1 MNKTIKTI
9 IAGMAFFILLFTGVF
24 AMSQDA
30 QRHIIKSTEP
40 VTLQTPTE
48 KVSEIDNRSGMIIG
62 LSLAALIALY
72 LLFKKKEKKSHDDD
86 TKTSELVGSSHNG
99 CNDIES
105 EIHAAIAAA
114 IHLYNEELHDEE
126 NTVLT
131 INRISRTYSPWSSK
145 IHGLNTYFNYRR

>member
-9 IAGMAFFILLFTGVF
+9 IAGIAFFVLLFTGVF
-24 AMSQDA
+24 AVAQQDV
-30 QRHIIKSTEP
+30 QHQIGLEP
-40 VTLQTPTE
+40 VTLQTPAE
-48 KVSEIDNRSGMIIG
+48 EVSEINDKSGMIIG
-62 LSLAALIALY
+62 LALATLIALY
-72 LLFKKKEKKSHDDD
+72 MLFKKKAKNTQDDN

-99 CNDIES
+99 CNDIEG
-105 EIHAAIAAA
+105 EIYAAIAAA

-145 IHGLNTYFNYRR
+145 IQGLNTYFNRR